1 MGDISTDQ
9 LHQIVRSWL
18 GANDPYGRGYEE
30 WEAQPP
36 KDGTIP
42 PDEPVQPDETPSI
55 YNKLHPYKYTGPWSE
70 GDVS

>member
-1 MGDISTDQ
+1 MGDIHPHT
-9 LHQIVRSWL
+9 LHQLVRSWL

-30 WEAQPP
+30 WEAQPN
-36 KDGTIP
+36 GGIA
-42 PDEPVQPDETPSI
+42 PDEPDQPDETRGI